1 MIIQYII
8 LCFGSFLLALIITP
22 ALRCVA
28 IRNGTLDYPDERKL
42 HKVAVPG
49 IGGIAIVISFS
60 IVMGLG
66 YVLYGRGQNE
76 PTQSLAG
83 LSIGAM
89 IISLVGIWDD
99 LWVVKARNKLLG
111 QFAAVL
117 VLMPF
122 GFIIRELNIPF
133 VGVVAVRWELG
144 LLFSLFWMTGIV
156 NTINFIDGMD
166 GLAAGVSI
174 TITSALFVLS
184 VITGQ
189 LLMAAICL
197 ILAGSTLG
205 FLRYNFHPASIFMG
219 DCGAM
224 FLGLILAAVSIK
236 VIFQNP
242 AINTNCLIPVLLFG
256 LPIIDTSWAI
266 VRRTIIRESPFK
278 ADCYHTH
285 HRLLELGCT
294 QRQAAVI
301 LYAISLLSISA
312 GFIIYLVESDTL
324 AVALSVIML
333 ALALTGIG
341 MLSHAVPLPPPDPG
355 TPRYIRSM
363 KKQ

>member
-1 MIIQYII
+1 
-8 LCFGSFLLALIITP
+8 
-22 ALRCVA
+22 
-28 IRNGTLDYPDERKL
+28 
-42 HKVAVPG
+42 
-49 IGGIAIVISFS
+49 
-60 IVMGLG
+60 
-66 YVLYGRGQNE
+66 
-76 PTQSLAG
+76 
-83 LSIGAM
+83 
-89 IISLVGIWDD
+89 
-99 LWVVKARNKLLG
+99 
-111 QFAAVL
+111 
-117 VLMPF
+117 
-122 GFIIRELNIPF
+122 
-133 VGVVAVRWELG
+133 
-144 LLFSLFWMTGIV
+144 
-156 NTINFIDGMD
+156 
-166 GLAAGVSI
+166 LAAGVSI
-174 TITSALFVLS
+174 TISSALFVLS

-189 LLMAAICL
+189 PLMAAICL
-197 ILAGSTLG
+197 ILAGSALG

-242 AINTNCLIPVLLFG
+242 AINTNSLIPVLLFG

-294 QRQAAVI
+294 QRQAAII

-312 GFIIYLVESDTL
+312 GFIIYLVGSDTL
-324 AVALSVIML
+324 AVVMSVIML

-341 MLSHAVPLPPPDPG
+341 ILSHVVPLPPPDPG

-363 KKQ
+363 EKQ

>member
-1 MIIQYII
+1 MIIQYMI

-28 IRNGTLDYPDERKL
+28 VRNGTLDYPDERKL

-49 IGGIAIVISFS
+49 VGGIAIVISFS
-60 IVMGLG
+60 ILTGLG
-66 YVLYGRGQNE
+66 YVLYGRGLNQ
-76 PTQSLAG
+76 PIPSLAG
-83 LSIGAM
+83 LSLGAM
-89 IISLVGIWDD
+89 IISIVGIWDD
-99 LWVVKARNKLLG
+99 LWVVKARNKMIG

-133 VGVVAVRWELG
+133 VGVVTIRWELG
-144 LLFSLFWMTGIV
+144 LLLSLFWMTGIV
-156 NTINFIDGMD
+156 NTINFIDGID

-174 TITSALFVLS
+174 TISSALFALS

-205 FLRYNFHPASIFMG
+205 FLRYNFYPASIFMG

-224 FLGLILAAVSIK
+224 FLGIVLAAVSTK

-242 AINTNCLIPVLLFG
+242 VMNANCLIPVLLFG

-266 VRRTIIRESPFK
+266 VRRTIIGESPFK

-285 HRLLELGCT
+285 HRLLDLGCT
-294 QRQAAVI
+294 QRQAAII
-301 LYAISLLSISA
+301 LYLTSLLSISA
-312 GFIIYLVESDTL
+312 GFIIYLVGSDTL
-324 AVALSVIML
+324 AVIISAVTL

-341 MLSHAVPLPPPDPG
+341 ILSHAVPLPPPDPG

-363 KKQ
+363 KKR

>member
-28 IRNGTLDYPDERKL
+28 VRNGTLDYPDERKL

-49 IGGIAIVISFS
+49 VGGIAIVISFS
-60 IVMGLG
+60 IVTGLG
-66 YVLYGRGQNE
+66 YVLYGSGIE
-76 PTQSLAG
+76 EHVSSLAG

-89 IISLVGIWDD
+89 IISILGIWDD

-111 QFAAVL
+111 QFAAVM

-133 VGVVAVRWELG
+133 VGAVTVRWELG

-156 NTINFIDGMD
+156 NTINFIDGLD

-184 VITGQ
+184 VATGQ

-224 FLGLILAAVSIK
+224 FLGFILAGVSIK

-242 AINTNCLIPVLLFG
+242 AINANCLIPVLLFG
-256 LPIIDTSWAI
+256 LPVIDTSWAI
-266 VRRTIIRESPFK
+266 VRRTIIGESPAK

-285 HRLLELGCT
+285 HRLLDLGCT
-294 QRQAAVI
+294 QRQVAII
-301 LYAISLLSISA
+301 LYLISLLSISA
-312 GFIIYLVESDTL
+312 GFIIYLVGSDTL
-324 AVALSVIML
+324 AVTLSAVML
-333 ALALTGIG
+333 VLALTGIG
-341 MLSHAVPLPPPDPG
+341 ILSHAAPLPPPDPG

-363 KKQ
+363 KKR

>member
-28 IRNGTLDYPDERKL
+28 VRNGTLDYPDERKL

-66 YVLYGRGQNE
+66 YVLYGRGLKE
-76 PTQSLAG
+76 PIPSLAG

-133 VGVVAVRWELG
+133 VGVVAIRWELG
-144 LLFSLFWMTGIV
+144 LLLSLFWATGVV

-174 TITSALFVLS
+174 TISSALLVLS

-189 LLMAAICL
+189 PLMAVICL
-197 ILAGSTLG
+197 ILAGSALG

-236 VIFQNP
+236 VIFQNA
-242 AINTNCLIPVLLFG
+242 AINTNCLIPVLFFG

-301 LYAISLLSISA
+301 LYGISLLSISA
-312 GFIIYLVESDTL
+312 GFIIYLVRSDTL
-324 AVALSVIML
+324 AVVLSVVML

-341 MLSHAVPLPPPDPG
+341 ILSHLSPLPPPDPG

-363 KKQ
+363 EK